1 MEEIQ
6 QELREGE
13 KKSYGKKHKSSLR
26 IFFTILPL
34 LLGALV
40 AFLLYQYG
48 KQIIRERDVHNEA
61 LIHEAAQAPVGEER
75 SGAIFEK
82 LKKGEEVRIL
92 LLGDADFRADSVY
105 FTALKTKLE
114 GNYSGKIIFEDA
126 KLPDKAG
133 SLSAY
138 LYLKGE
144 EESDKFVP
152 DFIFLS
158 FGNYD
163 EPYTFPYYYEL
174 FLRTVMEKYP
184 ETAIL
189 PFISYKALSSEGY
202 SKDNAMVMQNISS
215 HYGLETLNLA
225 AVLAMQEENPVSVLE
240 NRELLREIQEKY
252 FVSAILSS
260 MELGRKGELTTP
272 INPILEEGREYIA
285 IPKTLWKAYGETALL
300 LPEEELDKL
309 SLKGRHGILAL
320 STVLHAGENK
330 GNLYVDGI
338 PEANY
343 ALTGDQYLGILTRD
357 VSIRRQMILNFETEE
372 EKNNFQGLFFLS
384 PIPLEKGLKNGDLLP
399 LPEITAE
406 SEGEVTSETADSE
419 GKSAESKASEGNSID
434 NNKTEAK
441 TGTNVDS
448 SEELIGIYEGDAN
461 SQ

>member
-26 IFFTILPL
+26 IFFTTLPL
-34 LLGALV
+34 LLGTLV

-48 KQIIRERDVHNEA
+48 KQTIRERDVHNEA
-61 LIHEAAQAPVGEER
+61 LIREANQAPVGEER

-82 LKKGEEVRIL
+82 LKKGEELRIL

-114 GNYSGKIIFEDA
+114 GDYSGKIIFDEA

-144 EESDKFVP
+144 ESDKFVP

-158 FGNYD
+158 SGNYD
-163 EPYTFPYYYEL
+163 EPFTFPYYYEL
-174 FLRTVMEKYP
+174 FLRTLVEKYP

-189 PFISYKALSSEGY
+189 PFISYKALSQEGY

-225 AVLAMQEENPVSVLE
+225 AILAMQEENPVSVLE
-240 NRELLREIQEKY
+240 KPELFREIQEKY
-252 FVSAILSS
+252 FVSAILST
-260 MELGRKGELTTP
+260 MESGRKGELTTP

-285 IPKTLWKAYGETALL
+285 IPKTLWKEYGATALL

-320 STVLHAGENK
+320 STVLHAGDNK

-338 PEANY
+338 LEANY
-343 ALTGDQYLGILTRD
+343 SLAGDKYLGILTRD
-357 VSIRRQMILNFETEE
+357 VSIRRQIILNFETEE

-384 PIPLEKGLKNGDLLP
+384 PIPLDKGLKNGDVLP
-399 LPEITAE
+399 LPEIVTE
-406 SEGEVTSETADSE
+406 SEGEETSETADSE
-419 GKSAESKASEGNSID
+419 GKSGESKAPEGNSAE
-434 NNKTEAK
+434 NNKTEDK
-441 TGTNVDS
+441 TSTNVES

-461 SQ
+461 S